1 MTRVNELFSI
11 LKFSVEKNKI
21 EELAGTALLKK
32 KRKKKKKQISQR
44 LISHICLTSDDEFQ
58 SFIETIHLIANPI
71 KSFYYFI
78 YIYIHTVYNR
88 VKNISP
94 TFQLIF

>member
-32 KRKKKKKQISQR
+32 KKKKKQISQR
-44 LISHICLTSDDEFQ
+44 LISRICLTSDDEFQ

-78 YIYIHTVYNR
+78 YIYIYIYTHG
-88 VKNISP
+88 I
-94 TFQLIF
+94 

>member
-32 KRKKKKKQISQR
+32 KKKKKQISQR

>member
-21 EELAGTALLKK
+21 EELAGTALLK
-32 KRKKKKKQISQR
+32 RKKKKKQISQR
-44 LISHICLTSDDEFQ
+44 LISRICLTSDDEFQ

>member
-32 KRKKKKKQISQR
+32 KKKKKQISQR
-44 LISHICLTSDDEFQ
+44 LISRICLTSDDEFQ

-78 YIYIHTVYNR
+78 YIYIYTHG
-88 VKNISP
+88 I
-94 TFQLIF
+94 

>member
-21 EELAGTALLKK
+21 EELAGTALL

>member
-32 KRKKKKKQISQR
+32 KKKKKQISQR
-44 LISHICLTSDDEFQ
+44 LISRICLTSDDEFQ

>member
-32 KRKKKKKQISQR
+32 KKKKKQISQR
-44 LISHICLTSDDEFQ
+44 LISRICLTSDDEFQ

-78 YIYIHTVYNR
+78 YIYIHTRY
-88 VKNISP
+88 I
-94 TFQLIF
+94 TG

>member
-32 KRKKKKKQISQR
+32 KKKKKQISQR

-78 YIYIHTVYNR
+78 YIYIYTHG
-88 VKNISP
+88 I
-94 TFQLIF
+94 

>member
-32 KRKKKKKQISQR
+32 KKEEKTNFST
-44 LISHICLTSDDEFQ
+44 LDFTYLFNE
-58 SFIETIHLIANPI
+58 
-71 KSFYYFI
+71 
-78 YIYIHTVYNR
+78 
-88 VKNISP
+88 
-94 TFQLIF
+94 